1 MECIRP
7 FTNGTDLSLPNK
19 SREGSRDLS
28 SLDKLSSV
36 ICLSVIVGGFN
47 KLECPTHNIT
57 TKLQL
62 MAVVTIVTL
71 GTLSGYRTLHVG
83 ASRVNGCR
91 LVIRRRQLPEQQTI
105 HVSLH
110 VLKTVNI

>member
-47 KLECPTHNIT
+47 KLECPTHNII
-57 TKLQL
+57 TKIT
-62 MAVVTIVTL
+62 ADGSSDNRYTRYTIRL
-71 GTLSGYRTLHVG
+71 YRTLHV
-83 ASRVNGCR
+83 AYRSIYSERMSTCDKAQA
-91 LVIRRRQLPEQQTI
+91 IT
-105 HVSLH
+105 
-110 VLKTVNI
+110 